1 MNTLKGILQ
10 RCHQR
15 HKKPLRQRK
24 TRVTPALYKGLPY
37 HFTVYCAWRYPVELY
52 ELEQADISFMPIGRA
67 PDHDQGPKD
76 FGGQRFLRRQG
87 LNDWRSWIWHK
98 SWGIQV
104 YTGTPSERDGAQ
116 WHDIDFK
123 YAAICAAPDAVLTC
137 LEALVS
143 AVANPLLVLTKS
155 GGLRF
160 SCRVQDY
167 LHPNTDAAKQY
178 IYKYTPTP
186 ENSDHRDVYLE
197 ILGNEGY
204 SHWDGRY
211 EILLGSLSDP
221 PFITREVL
229 FAPIDALRAALHQ
242 PAPSEN
248 ERLASIR
255 AAAPVVPASLG
266 SHNLNLAREAFLKR
280 GFAYTGQENSV
291 YHWTQP
297 DSTVNIGQVSLWEEA
312 GTVWVRASMA
322 DAGLPTVATP
332 ITDVWDDTGIL
343 PPLPA
348 TGLPVTDKVLAVR
361 EGTLSPLGI
370 KRPSPMLQKP
380 ESESQVYGTIA
391 ENAAETQRVFNR
403 NTRIFGLSA
412 ETDAGKSYAAA
423 SYVLNGGTISL
434 TAKSLVATA
443 TEQHFQARN
452 VPSFARRKTRMHLW
466 DQVKEIP
473 VETRMATPFQH
484 GNVCEDPERCDALE
498 KKGGNPD
505 ESICPKC
512 PVYTECQ
519 QRGYLSQSETLKR
532 VKAQIASPAS
542 LFLDPKH
549 SNIVEDILEQVDDT
563 ERLCIIDELQAYG
576 MFLKCNLS
584 KNTLEAWRVIWRGSA
599 LGNFANAL
607 LNALEA
613 KSGLAA
619 NAVGRIRTAVQAFE
633 KQEEVLIKQM
643 CQVNIAGKVV
653 PHELVDDDTG
663 KVLAHFSIKFEG
675 GTDAHIPLDTD
686 AADRLAAKGLPVFEG
701 DVSPLN
707 ADVKIQM
714 SMTQAIELGI
724 LDTATVED
732 IKAFPTVSRHP
743 HWTLWHQFKRFF
755 AYYRRDADAPM
766 LWTGDNMLFWVPP
779 TLHPSVKRLLFMFST
794 LSEQDLRRV
803 FPDKAIEVH
812 RIKPTTWFQ
821 GNRVFQI
828 RTGIYPRQ
836 VLLNYDTDWC
846 VLGLSETGQRF
857 LQGIQAEIE
866 KDPSVKHAI
875 IANPPTTQHLQNIA
889 ARENVCFVESFK
901 RVEALEDTAFKTAEV
916 IWIVGAPYW
925 TPGITWR
932 QSQILFGN
940 DEKPLCYDGEAEYG
954 DYKDERIQSVY
965 DRNTISLL
973 TQIISRVGL
982 SHSPNKTVV
991 LLSSMLLPN
1000 ITDRPETVLFDWE
1013 DFEVAGGLDKLPA
1026 VIAEREHFET
1036 ERDNLTAESEREKV
1050 EQILGVSRSQANR
1063 ILMKFRGGKRL
1074 RVLFRDQIFSMLS
1087 SGEKKT
1093 SELIDAI
1100 EGHPGSIKNE
1110 LKRLIDAG
1118 EIVKVRRSMYALP
1131 PSPETKKK

>member
-24 TRVTPALYKGLPY
+24 TKVTPALYKGLPY
-37 HFTVYCAWRYPVELY
+37 HFTAYCAWRYPVELH
-52 ELEQADISFMPIGRA
+52 ELEQSNISFMPIGCA
-67 PDHDQGPKD
+67 PHHDHGPKN
-76 FGGQRFLRRQG
+76 FGGERFLRRQG
-87 LNDWRSWIWHK
+87 LNDWRSWIWQK

-104 YTGTPSERDGAQ
+104 YTGTPSARDGAQ

-123 YAAICAAPDAVLTC
+123 YAAICAAPDTVLAC
-137 LEALVS
+137 LEALVN
-143 AVANPLLVLTKS
+143 AVASPLLTLTKS

-160 SCRVQDY
+160 SCRVQSY

-178 IYKYTPTP
+178 IYKHTPTP
-186 ENSDHRDVYLE
+186 ENPDHRDVYLE

-221 PFITREVL
+221 PFITSEVL
-229 FAPIDALRAALHQ
+229 FAPIEALRAALHQ

-248 ERLASIR
+248 KKLESIR
-255 AAAPVVPASLG
+255 PAATVVPISHS
-266 SHNLNLAREAFLKR
+266 SHNLNLAKAAFLKR
-280 GFAYTGQENSV
+280 GFTYTGQENSV
-291 YHWTQP
+291 YHWIQP
-297 DSTVNIGQVSLWEEA
+297 DSNVNIGQVLVWEEDA
-312 GTVWVRASMA
+312 TVWVRASMS
-322 DAGLPTVATP
+322 DAGLPMTATP

-343 PPLPA
+343 PLLPS
-348 TGLPVTDKVLAVR
+348 TGLPVSDKVLAAR

-370 KRPSPMLQKP
+370 KRPSPVLRKP
-380 ESESQVYGTIA
+380 ESESQVCGTIE
-391 ENAAETQRVFNR
+391 ENAAEIQRVFNCNAR
-403 NTRIFGLSA
+403 ILGLNTEA
-412 ETDAGKSYAAA
+412 DAGKNYAAE
-423 SYVLNGGTISL
+423 SYILNGGTISL
-434 TAKSLVATA
+434 TANSLLATK
-443 TEQHFQARN
+443 TEQRFQARN
-452 VPSFARRKTRMHLW
+452 LPSFARRKTRMHLW
-466 DQVKEIP
+466 DQVKKIP

-498 KKGGNPD
+498 EKGGNPS

-519 QRGYLSQSETLKR
+519 QRGYLSQPGTLKR
-532 VKAQIASPAS
+532 VKAQIANPDS
-542 LFLDPKH
+542 LFLDPKYSH
-549 SNIVEDILEQVDDT
+549 IVEDLLEQVDDT
-563 ERLCIIDELQAYG
+563 ERLCIIDELKAHG

-584 KNTLEAWRVIWRGSA
+584 KNTLEEWRVIWRGSA

-607 LNALEA
+607 LNALEV
-613 KSGLAA
+613 KSGLEA
-619 NAVGRIRTAVQAFE
+619 NAVGRIRAAVQAFE
-633 KQEEVLIKQM
+633 KQEEVLIEQM

-653 PHELVDDDTG
+653 PCEFIDDETG

-675 GTDAHIPLDTD
+675 RVNAHIPLDTD
-686 AADRLAAKGLPVFEG
+686 AADRLAAKGLPVFKC

-707 ADVKIQM
+707 EDVKIPM
-714 SMTQAIELGI
+714 SMTQAIELDI
-724 LDTATVED
+724 LDTATVEN
-732 IKAFPTVSRHP
+732 INAFPTTYRNP
-743 HWTLWHQFKRFF
+743 NWTLWHQLKRFF

-766 LWTGDNMLFWVPP
+766 LWTGFNMLFWVPP
-779 TLHPSVKRLLFMFST
+779 TLHPSVKRLLFMSST
-794 LSEQDLRRV
+794 LSDQDLRRV
-803 FPDKAIEVH
+803 FPDEAIGV
-812 RIKPTTWFQ
+812 RRTKPTAWFQ

-828 RTGIYPRQ
+828 RTGGYPRQ
-836 VLLNYDTDWC
+836 VILNYDTDWC
-846 VLGLSETGQRF
+846 VLGLSEIGQRF

-866 KDPSVKHAI
+866 KDPSVRHAI
-875 IANPPTTQHLQNIA
+875 IANPPMILHLQNIA

-901 RVEALEDTAFKTAEV
+901 RVEALADTAFKTAEV

-925 TPGITWR
+925 SPGVTWR
-932 QSQILFGN
+932 QSQILFGD
-940 DEKPLCYDGEAEYG
+940 DEKPLCYDGETAYG
-954 DYKDERIQSVY
+954 TYKDERIQSVH
-965 DRNTISLL
+965 DRNIISLL
-973 TQIISRVGL
+973 TQIISSVGL
-982 SHSPNKTVV
+982 NHLPNKTVV

-1000 ITDRPETVLFDWE
+1000 ITDRPETLLFDWE
-1013 DFEVAGGLDKLPA
+1013 DFEVAGGLDKLPE

-1036 ERDNLTAESEREKV
+1036 ERDNLTAESGREKV

-1063 ILMKFRGGKRL
+1063 ILMKLRGGERL
-1074 RVLFRDQIFSMLS
+1074 RVPFRDQIFSMLS
-1087 SGEKKT
+1087 SGKKKT

-1131 PSPETKKK
+1131 PSSDTEKK